1 MFCIKIQPRIRNLLP
16 LSLFQSPLNTLP
28 PNKINNLP
36 GSDPEGA
43 DPEGG
48 INELGGDVDVY
59 AHRGSTLLAPENT
72 ATAFDLALQCGAD
85 ILEIDVR
92 LSRDNQVIVTHD
104 KRIDRTCNGQG
115 DVRSYTESELKKFD
129 AGWHF
134 KDLAGM
140 SYRGRNITLMSLNDL
155 FERFPDTRIN
165 IDIKDNSETA
175 AKAVAACIEKANAHL
190 RVNIGSFHGQALAQ
204 FREFAPDVTTAASQ
218 AEVAK
223 LYFGRHL
230 SRTLKFQYLQIP
242 TAYYGLPLAT
252 NKFIKF
258 AQAKGVSAVYWTIND
273 SIQMEKLIARGV
285 NGIVTDRVDLA
296 CQLLNKRKS
305 K

>member
-1 MFCIKIQPRIRNLLP
+1 MDI
-16 LSLFQSPLNTLP
+16 
-28 PNKINNLP
+28 
-36 GSDPEGA
+36 
-43 DPEGG
+43 
-48 INELGGDVDVY
+48 DVY

-72 ATAFDLALQCGAD
+72 ATAFEMALGFGAD

-104 KRIDRTCNGQG
+104 KRVDRTCNGQG
-115 DVRSYTESELKKFD
+115 DVRSFSESELKKLD

-134 KDLAGM
+134 TDLEGI
-140 SYRGRNITLMSLNDL
+140 SYRGKGITFMSLSDL
-155 FERFPDTRIN
+155 FEQFPNTRIN

-175 AKAVAACIEKANAHL
+175 AKAVAECIEKANAQH

-204 FREFAPDVTTAASQ
+204 FREFAPGVTTAASQ
-218 AEVAK
+218 AEVAR

-230 SRTLKFQYLQIP
+230 SRSLKFQYLQIP

-258 AQAKGVSAVYWTIND
+258 AQGKGISAVYWTINN
-273 SIQMEKLIARGV
+273 SAQMEKLVARGV

-296 CQLLNKRKS
+296 CKLLGKTQIQNKLS
-305 K
+305 